1 MSAQVLLAFDEHPA
15 DAATGFALGWDHACH
30 GQLPPAALMQAG
42 NPLWQG
48 YQAAQ
53 RAGRAGSRAN
63 PPGLGPWLAL
73 RRRAWLDGCGFEVLE
88 LNPRHL
94 ARLARSHC
102 PVSREPLDPAR
113 LAEDLVRLRPDCA
126 WAAGHLAVLAPRVR
140 AALGRRDAAAVQVL
154 LQRLQAEDRPEAEG
168 LTRAEWQRLAALLDM
183 VRPLPHAEALAR
195 PLGVLPPP
203 RLRLLNPAQ
212 GLQALIA
219 WQYLRP
225 GFSARIAQI
234 EAALPTPALRARL
247 RRLHFA
253 LLPRVLEAAPQ
264 ADPQASRHA
273 VEDAWR
279 DTRVQQAWQAFGEA
293 LGEAGCSALLERL
306 ARGAS
311 LDGLSLQTRPLAH
324 ATEGWAPAHSVMPQ
338 PSRLRRLPV
347 PRAAGRP
354 TGPAA
359 SRHAPHAAGRLH

>member
-30 GQLPPAALMQAG
+30 GQLPPAALMQPG

-53 RAGRAGSRAN
+53 RAGRGGSR
-63 PPGLGPWLAL
+63 PGLPGLGPWLAL
-73 RRRAWLDGCGFEVLE
+73 RRRAWLAGCGFETLE

-94 ARLARSHC
+94 ASLARSHC
-102 PVSREPLDPAR
+102 PVSREPLDAAR

-126 WAAGHLAVLAPRVR
+126 WAAGHLVALAPRVR
-140 AALGRRDAAAVQVL
+140 RALGGRDAAAVHA
-154 LQRLQAEDRPEAEG
+154 RLQALEAEDAPAAEG
-168 LTRAEWQRLAALLDM
+168 LDRGEWQRLAALMDM

-234 EAALPTPALRARL
+234 EAALPGPMLRARL

-253 LLPRVLEAAPQ
+253 LLPRVLEAAPKS
-264 ADPQASRHA
+264 DPRASRHA
-273 VEDAWR
+273 IEDAWR
-279 DTRVQQAWQAFGEA
+279 DPRVQQAWHRFGEA
-293 LGEAGCSALLERL
+293 LGEAGCTALLERL
-306 ARGAS
+306 AEGAA
-311 LDGLSLQTRPLAH
+311 LDGLQLQTRPLAH
-324 ATEGWAPAHSVMPQ
+324 ATEGWAPARSTMPL
-338 PSRLRRLPV
+338 PGRMRRLPALRPARRPLATEGLRRPEASG
-347 PRAAGRP
+347 PR
-354 TGPAA
+354 
-359 SRHAPHAAGRLH
+359 H

>member
-30 GQLPPAALMQAG
+30 DLLPPAALMQPG

-53 RAGRAGSRAN
+53 RAGRAGSRAGH
-63 PPGLGPWLAL
+63 PGLGPWLAL
-73 RRRAWLDGCGFEVLE
+73 RRRAWLGGCGFETLE

-94 ARLARSHC
+94 ASLARSHC

-140 AALGRRDAAAVQVL
+140 AALGRRDAAAVQAL
-154 LQRLQAEDRPEAEG
+154 LQGLQAEDLPEAEG
-168 LTRAEWQRLAALLDM
+168 LSRAEWQRLAALLDM
-183 VRPLPHAEALAR
+183 VRPLPQAEALAR
-195 PLGVLPPP
+195 PLSVLPPP
-203 RLRLLNPAQ
+203 RLRLLNPAH

-264 ADPQASRHA
+264 AEPEACRHA
-273 VEDAWR
+273 VEDAWH
-279 DTRVQQAWQAFGEA
+279 DPRVQQAWSLLGEA
-293 LGEAGCSALLERL
+293 LGEAGCAALLDRL
-306 ARGAS
+306 AERAR
-311 LDGLSLQTRPLAH
+311 LDGLPLQARTLAQ
-324 ATEGWAPAHSVMPQ
+324 ATEGWAPAEAAMPL
-338 PSRLRRLPV
+338 PSRLRRLPG
-347 PRAAGRP
+347 PRPALRLPTAESARRPQPAGP
-354 TGPAA
+354 
-359 SRHAPHAAGRLH
+359 LH